1 MRNSRKVNVSEY
13 SALREETC
21 TRIEIMNSQANS
33 AFTTALAAW
42 VIGFTLLGLQFTSD
56 NSSADVLTLILTI
69 GQMTAFFSAII
80 LLLPMAAR
88 SGENLRQL
96 VSLAA
101 YIRIFFDEAS
111 QVNSQDDFKFY
122 WETMDKKMNI
132 IINSSTKTSTST
144 VYDNI
149 QKFSSKPSLF
159 NSEYIALAIVSNAFF
174 LLHCANFIF
183 LLCEVP
189 VRITILITVCLVLIA
204 FEILAICLIRKIS
217 QVSSG
222 RLNSKETYRVYLK
235 QYFELA
241 MKYNVLGKDE
251 GEQIWNDILK
261 R

>member
-1 MRNSRKVNVSEY
+1 MKNPRKSNVSEY

-33 AFTTALAAW
+33 AFTTALATW

-56 NSSADVLTLILTI
+56 SFPEDVMTLILTI
-69 GQMTAFFSAII
+69 GQIIAFFSAII
-80 LLLPMAAR
+80 LLLPMAAK

-132 IINSSTKTSTST
+132 IINSNTKIRTST

-159 NSEYIALAIVSNAFF
+159 NSEYAALAIVSNAFF
-174 LLHCANFIF
+174 LLDCANFIF
-183 LLCEVP
+183 LLCELS
-189 VRITILITVCLVLIA
+189 VRIIILIIVCMILIA
-204 FEILAICLIRKIS
+204 FEILAIYLIRKIS

-222 RLNSKETYRVYLK
+222 RLNSKESYRVYLK

-241 MKYNVLGKDE
+241 MKYSVLDKEE